1 MSNDLELELPLV
13 SKRLKATSDSSSK
26 SKETQPKHDRD
37 ASEYFEHFFEKHL
50 STPQKSGGRNGKLHQ
65 GYCKICLPMEDSP
78 NGKRISNFEGYSN
91 FKRHVKT
98 FLALWVIFLIQNECL

>member
-1 MSNDLELELPLV
+1 MSNDLEPQLPSV

-37 ASEYFEHFFEKHL
+37 ASQYFKHFFDKHL
-50 STPQKSGGRNGKLHQ
+50 STSQKSGDRNGKLHQ
-65 GYCKICLPMEDSP
+65 GYCKICLPTEDSP

-98 FLALWVIFLIQNECL
+98 FLAFWVILLIQN